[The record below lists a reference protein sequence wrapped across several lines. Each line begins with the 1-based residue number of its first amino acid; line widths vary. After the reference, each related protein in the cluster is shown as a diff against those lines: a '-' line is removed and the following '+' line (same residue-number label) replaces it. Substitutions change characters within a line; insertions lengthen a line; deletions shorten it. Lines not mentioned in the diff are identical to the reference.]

1 MRFLTKE
8 VSFINFGRRSV
19 QSVSL
24 YADRQMYQQSA
35 SLCGWLTNVLFACH
49 IVTQFSSAV
58 TPIMSLPVMHIIEQI
73 ERASL
78 SKTFFVVYYT
88 MQDGCTGHCALYKFG
103 SLRP

>member
-8 VSFINFGRRSV
+8 ISFINFGRRSV

-35 SLCGWLTNVLFACH
+35 SLCGWRHKRSICLSHSHT
-49 IVTQFSSAV
+49 ISSAV
-58 TPIMSLPVMHIIEQI
+58 TPITSLPVMHIIEQI

-103 SLRP
+103 SL